1 MGINKGNDYFTM
13 LAELIGYSCKA
24 ATLLNETISNFRI
37 SQLEEKVNQM
47 HDIEHS
53 ADLKKHE
60 MINKL
65 SKEFIPPIERG
76 DIIELG
82 NQIDNVTDSI
92 EEVLTRIYMFNISS
106 MRDEALE
113 FSELILQICN
123 ETSNLI
129 KEFRNFKKSTEIN
142 KMIIKI
148 NDLEE
153 VGDKLY
159 IKGIKNFYTS
169 VMDPVKLITWKDIF
183 ECFEECCDT
192 CEHVADVI
200 ESVVMKNT

>member
-13 LAELIGYSCKA
+13 LGELIGYSCKA
-24 ATLLNETISNFRI
+24 ATLLNETIANFRI
-37 SQLEEKVNQM
+37 SQLEEKINEM
-47 HDIEHS
+47 HEIEHS

-148 NDLEE
+148 SDLEE
-153 VGDKLY
+153 VGDRLY
-159 IKGIKNFYTS
+159 LKGMKNFYTS
-169 VMDPVKLITWKDIF
+169 LMDPVKLITWKDTF
-183 ECFEECCDT
+183 EYFEKCCDA
-192 CEHVADVI
+192 CEHLADAV

>member
-13 LAELIGYSCKA
+13 LGELIGYSCKA
-24 ATLLNETISNFRI
+24 ATLLNETIANFRI
-37 SQLEEKVNQM
+37 SQLEEKINEM
-47 HDIEHS
+47 HEIEHS

-92 EEVLTRIYMFNISS
+92 EEVLTIIYMFNIIS

-123 ETSNLI
+123 VTSNLI

-148 NDLEE
+148 SDLEE
-153 VGDKLY
+153 VGDRLY
-159 IKGIKNFYTS
+159 LKGMKNFYTS
-169 VMDPVKLITWKDIF
+169 LMDPVKLITWKDTF
-183 ECFEECCDT
+183 EYFEKCCDA
-192 CEHVADVI
+192 CEHVADAV

>member
-1 MGINKGNDYFTM
+1 MTINKGNDYFTM
-13 LAELIGYSCKA
+13 LAELIDYSCKA
-24 ATLLNETISNFRI
+24 AALLNETISDFRI
-37 SQLEEKVNQM
+37 NQIEKKVDEM
-47 HDIEHS
+47 HKIEHS
-53 ADLKKHE
+53 ADIKKHE

-92 EEVLTRIYMFNISS
+92 EDVLVRIYMFNISC
-106 MRDEALE
+106 MRDEAVE
-113 FSELILQICN
+113 FAELILKTCN
-123 ETSNLI
+123 ETSTLI
-129 KEFRNFKKSTEIN
+129 KEFRNFKKSKEIN

-153 VGDKLY
+153 DGDRLY
-159 IKGIKNFYTS
+159 IKGMKNFYTS
-169 VMDPVKLITWKDIF
+169 IIDPVKLITWKDTF
-183 ECFEECCDT
+183 EYFEKCCDA
-192 CEHVADVI
+192 CEHVADVV

>member
-1 MGINKGNDYFTM
+1 M
-13 LAELIGYSCKA
+13 
-24 ATLLNETISNFRI
+24 LNETIANFRI
-37 SQLEEKVNQM
+37 SQLEEKINEM
-47 HDIEHS
+47 HEIEHS

-148 NDLEE
+148 SDLEE
-153 VGDKLY
+153 VGDRLY
-159 IKGIKNFYTS
+159 LKGMKNFYTS
-169 VMDPVKLITWKDIF
+169 LMDPVKLITWKDTF
-183 ECFEECCDT
+183 EYFEKCCDA
-192 CEHVADVI
+192 CEHVADAV